1 MPLDSKTAAEV
12 ARRHGLSLGDA
23 AALQRLADTA
33 DEADD
38 LAAQFSPDNTPDALA
53 DAVQKRLGRTY

>member
-12 ARRHGLSLGDA
+12 ARRHGLTLGDA

-38 LAAQFSPDNTPDALA
+38 LAAQFSPAADPDKIV
-53 DAVQKRLGRTY
+53 DAVNARLGRAY